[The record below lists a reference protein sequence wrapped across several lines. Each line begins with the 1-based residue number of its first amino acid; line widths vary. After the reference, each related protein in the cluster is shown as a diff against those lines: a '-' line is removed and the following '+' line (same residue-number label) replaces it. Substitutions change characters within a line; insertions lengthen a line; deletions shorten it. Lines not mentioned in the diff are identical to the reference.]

1 MRKEIEKLIEQHAE
15 LKKNNKMATQNNVA
29 AQRLSANAVNLFRN
43 NKN

>member
-15 LKKNNKMATQNNVA
+15 LKKNNKKATQNNVA
-29 AQRLSANAVNLFRN
+29 AQGLSANAVNLFRN